1 MIKFK
6 LSVYKHFIYLYI
18 IIKKE
23 YSFNK
28 YVVWETSAKIKDS
41 IWGFRF
47 GNIFFFFVFSLIPVL
62 LFIYACIIG
71 MSLS

>member
-47 GNIFFFFVFSLIPVL
+47 GNIFFFFLCSV
-62 LFIYACIIG
+62 
-71 MSLS
+71 